1 MSSDR
6 PGSAPSAQT
15 ASRPPPAFDR
25 FLVPVVAL
33 GLGLVLIALA
43 QPRLGAGLDMI
54 PLKLTADRMRAGE
67 PVPIPELKRAVQA
80 GDAALARLADAG
92 VQRDLGLVALDLAG
106 RTELDPVARADFL
119 GQAIAASRAALA
131 GDPAQPYVWLR
142 LAQAE
147 ARRGGL
153 GPKVI
158 QAYRM
163 SLLTGP
169 KMLDLLRPQVDLGLL
184 LWPVLDPATR
194 ADVTRRIRGLARFK
208 TWQLADIARRRLA
221 IGPVRAALAAEPDLK
236 AEFDRL
242 YLKRRRE
249 AQGRR

>member
-1 MSSDR
+1 
-6 PGSAPSAQT
+6 
-15 ASRPPPAFDR
+15 
-25 FLVPVVAL
+25 
-33 GLGLVLIALA
+33 
-43 QPRLGAGLDMI
+43 
-54 PLKLTADRMRAGE
+54 
-67 PVPIPELKRAVQA
+67 
-80 GDAALARLADAG
+80 
-92 VQRDLGLVALDLAG
+92 
-106 RTELDPVARADFL
+106 
-119 GQAIAASRAALA
+119 
-131 GDPAQPYVWLR
+131 
-142 LAQAE
+142 
-147 ARRGGL
+147 
-153 GPKVI
+153 VI